1 MLIMGQCMRSFV
13 NSSNWGDCSS
23 FPVLNLEDFVIILA
37 SAQSL
42 EENYIHVWL
51 DSAWQRVFKQV
62 ELESDSSSPAISLIK
77 GTTHADNVHADR
89 RASSCAVW
97 FANHA
102 FSLQLASTIF
112 ILCLLGCY
120 SIKCVDLNEGFIVS
134 KIRNLSL

>member
-1 MLIMGQCMRSFV
+1 MKELIGGILEHGISM
-13 NSSNWGDCSS
+13 
-23 FPVLNLEDFVIILA
+23 PVLNLEDFVIILA

-42 EENYIHVWL
+42 EGNYGVYIHVWL

-62 ELESDSSSPAISLIK
+62 ELESYSSSPAISWNPILLHLQSL

-102 FSLQLASTIF
+102 FSL
-112 ILCLLGCY
+112 
-120 SIKCVDLNEGFIVS
+120 
-134 KIRNLSL
+134 